1 MVRTVLSLQ
10 CLVRELRSH
19 KSGSVAKIENKEPRL
34 QNCGHLM
41 QRTDSLEKTLKL
53 GKLEGRRR
61 RGQHRMKCLDGIT
74 DWMDMSLS
82 KL

>member
-34 QNCGHLM
+34 QNCGLLM
-41 QRTDSLEKTLKL
+41 QRTDFLEKTLMLAKT
-53 GKLEGRRR
+53 EVRRR
-61 RGQHRMKCLDGIT
+61 RG
-74 DWMDMSLS
+74 
-82 KL
+82 